1 MHLLINNSSFIIQST
16 NDGLGQRSRID
27 RWCQTQ
33 RTKEEILLKKL
44 NHYRDA
50 LTEKIL
56 QIDEILKCLARNGMY
71 FWPHCHAK
79 TDDLSK
85 LICLLITNYKE
96 NKKQEQILY
105 LFKSGVV
112 G

>member
-1 MHLLINNSSFIIQST
+1 MYLLINNNSFIIQST

-56 QIDEILKCLARNGMY
+56 QIDKILKCLARNGMY
-71 FWPHCHAK
+71 FWPQWNHAK
-79 TDDLSK
+79 TEDLSK
-85 LICLLITNYKE
+85 LICVLITNYKE
-96 NKKQEQILY
+96 NKK
-105 LFKSGVV
+105 
-112 G
+112 